1 MTREELLAEL
11 RERIAD
17 ERVLAAIA
25 AVDRERFVEL
35 RDRRRAWANRA
46 LAIGCGQTISQ
57 PLVVARMCEALGI
70 IPGDRVLDVGTGSG
84 YHAAV
89 LAALGA
95 RVVTAELQPEL
106 SALAAERLRAV
117 APGVEVVVGDG
128 RLGHP
133 PGAPYDAICVAA
145 TARDEVPAALLDQ
158 LAVGGR
164 LIAPLRTRRH
174 ERLVLFRRSARELVA
189 EELEAVRFVPLV
201 EPSP

>member
-1 MTREELLAEL
+1 
-11 RERIAD
+11 
-17 ERVLAAIA
+17 VLAAIA
-25 AVDRERFVEL
+25 AVDRERFVEP

-46 LAIGCGQTISQ
+46 LGIGCGQTISQ
-57 PLVVARMCEALGI
+57 PLVVARMCEVLELS
-70 IPGDRVLDVGTGSG
+70 PGDRVLDVGTGSG

-95 RVVTAELQPEL
+95 RVVTVELHPEL
-106 SALAAERLRAV
+106 SALAAERLRDV

-133 PGAPYDAICVAA
+133 AGAPYDAICVAA
-145 TARDEVPAALLDQ
+145 TARDEVPGALLDQ

-164 LIAPLRTRRH
+164 LIAPLRTRRQ
-174 ERLVLFRRSARELVA
+174 ERLVLYRRGAREMVA

-201 EPSP
+201 EPPPT